1 MLLKQASDDRS
12 FAHATGELYIY
23 ANKKTQI
30 STLCL
35 DRFYLLANFSG
46 IFFDTLTLFHA
57 FYCSAP
63 AA

>member
-12 FAHATGELYIY
+12 FFHAAGELYIY

-35 DRFYLLANFSG
+35 DRFDLLANISEN
-46 IFFDTLTLFHA
+46 IF
-57 FYCSAP
+57 
-63 AA
+63 